1 MEVKSSTC
9 QIATFARCDIATLLH
24 LESPNETGFP
34 SFIDRCTQ
42 PKSPGAMFAGPVQT
56 KTAAATSRSDFSE
69 NEAKKTRPEGYHGL
83 TGWKF
88 TGAGDSLKVEV
99 PWSSQVWWYPLCDVG
114 FHTWQTDVVYL
125 ALAQCEASWVFG
137 GHKIDTKMWRASSSH
152 SKLKFLDFDHELKIQ
167 QDNLAQFPAKHLANS
182 HRSHNLSSQHL
193 LELLAKN

>member
-83 TGWKF
+83 TG
-88 TGAGDSLKVEV
+88 
-99 PWSSQVWWYPLCDVG
+99 
-114 FHTWQTDVVYL
+114 
-125 ALAQCEASWVFG
+125 
-137 GHKIDTKMWRASSSH
+137 
-152 SKLKFLDFDHELKIQ
+152 
-167 QDNLAQFPAKHLANS
+167 
-182 HRSHNLSSQHL
+182 
-193 LELLAKN
+193 